1 MCVFWC
7 MLYVVCGWGYR
18 RASGVQYHHC
28 QLLRQSLSLN
38 TEQMVARISSI
49 LLSPPSNLAGSVGL
63 CDCIWLLTWVL
74 GTGTQNFVLVQQ
86 AFLATENLSSLISFT
101 IANKSDLDDY
111 QHRERRNVWG
121 YGYVELRD
129 LAINWYMHTQKC
141 HTVTRNPFNYDV
153 SIRNKN
159 IL

>member
-7 MLYVVCGWGYR
+7 MHVCYMLYVVEVIGGHKVFNTITVNSWGR
-18 RASGVQYHHC
+18 VFHWT
-28 QLLRQSLSLN
+28 QSRWWL
-38 TEQMVARISSI
+38 E
-49 LLSPPSNLAGSVGL
+49 SPPSNLAGSVGL
-63 CDCIWLLTWVL
+63 CKCIWLLTWVL

-86 AFLATENLSSLISFT
+86 AFLSTENLPSLISFT

-111 QHRERRNVWG
+111 QHRERRNVWD

-141 HTVTRNPFNYDV
+141 HTVTKNPFNYDA

-159 IL
+159 LL